1 MHSKNKIYWR
11 DEVDIHDSYNKY
23 KCMSILIYMLLLV
36 VSFLEM
42 MKSAKENTY
51 ALHLANKLTVLVIWR
66 GSIWKKIGFKG
77 SI

>member
-1 MHSKNKIYWR
+1 
-11 DEVDIHDSYNKY
+11 
-23 KCMSILIYMLLLV
+23 MLLLV